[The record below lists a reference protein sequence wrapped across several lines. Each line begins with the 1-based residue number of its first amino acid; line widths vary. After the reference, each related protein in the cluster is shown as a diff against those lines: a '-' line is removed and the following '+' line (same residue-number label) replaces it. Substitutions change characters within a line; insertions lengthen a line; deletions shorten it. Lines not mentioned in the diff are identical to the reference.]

1 MLRGVVEGRGS
12 GCPMIQLHRYYVTL
26 TRQRL
31 RRCTVQKIMV
41 YRMSEVVKCLF
52 FLLKSLSHP
61 FFFSICLG
69 LGWPIRGAEG
79 SPPISQ
85 IGKIAKKMVAV
96 RNKGRQI
103 KPLLILISCAATNT
117 VLTQPITFL

>member
-69 LGWPIRGAEG
+69 LGLAYQGGRGE
-79 SPPISQ
+79 PPNKSDR
-85 IGKIAKKMVAV
+85 KDCKK
-96 RNKGRQI
+96 NGW
-103 KPLLILISCAATNT
+103 L
-117 VLTQPITFL
+117 